1 VSRRPAHGL
10 GLLLST
16 TATACIWLA
25 GLAGATP
32 AHAEPVFAVRT
43 GYSCGQCHVNRTG
56 GGMRTTFGSS
66 YTQTVLPAR
75 LLTWRDRGYLLP
87 ANPDARFGFGAD
99 VRMGYL
105 AVDSDDYDPV
115 SSFEIVQ
122 ANVYGLVRLVPRRFS
137 LYFDQSLAPGGAAS
151 RELFGL
157 LALQKAHGY
166 VKIGKFIPP
175 FGTALPDD
183 DAFIREPMGFSFS
196 APDTGIEVGFEPGK
210 WSLHAAVVNGN
221 SGTHDE
227 DRTKKFTAL
236 ANRRFRMG
244 RIGVTGANDLSGG
257 TTTWGGILG
266 GLQFGRFSL
275 LGESTWRRARPD
287 DTPEVMAW
295 AAYAEV
301 NVMIKRG
308 MNIKYSH
315 DWMDPNRD
323 VRTDQR
329 SRDSLGFEYIPYP
342 FVQLRAFLRVK
353 DGPAQIP
360 GARDEQAEVELHLF
374 F

>member
-1 VSRRPAHGL
+1 MAV
-10 GLLLST
+10 
-16 TATACIWLA
+16 ACIWVL
-25 GLAGATP
+25 GPGGATP
-32 AHAEPVFAVRT
+32 AHAEPAFAVRT

-87 ANPDARFGFGAD
+87 ADPNARFGFGAD
-99 VRMGYL
+99 VRFAYL
-105 AVDSDDYDPV
+105 AVNSDDYDPI
-115 SSFEIVQ
+115 SSFEIAQ
-122 ANVYGLVRLVPRRFS
+122 ANVYGLVRLLPQRFS
-137 LYFDQSLAPGGAAS
+137 IYFDQSLAPGSAIT

-157 LALQKAHGY
+157 LSLGNGRTY

-175 FGTALPDD
+175 YGTALPDD
-183 DAFIREPMGFSFS
+183 DAFIREPIGFAFS

-221 SGTHDE
+221 AGTHDE

-236 ANRRFRMG
+236 ANRRFRKG
-244 RIGVTGANDLSGG
+244 RIGVSGANDLSGG
-257 TTTWGGILG
+257 TATTWGGILG

-287 DTPEVMAW
+287 DTPEVMTW
-295 AAYAEV
+295 ATYAEV

-360 GARDEQAEVELHLF
+360 GARDKQADVELHLF